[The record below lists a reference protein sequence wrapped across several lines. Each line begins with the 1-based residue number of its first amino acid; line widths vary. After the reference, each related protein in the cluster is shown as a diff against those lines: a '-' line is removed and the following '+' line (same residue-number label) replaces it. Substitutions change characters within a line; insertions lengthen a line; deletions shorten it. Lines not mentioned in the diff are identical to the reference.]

1 MNLLSLLKAIGI
13 QPHPAHEQI
22 EIKTLCTNSSTA
34 CEDSLFVA
42 ITGYEKDGH
51 EFIDDAVR
59 LGATAIIGEKEMVEE
74 RIPYYQVNNSRLA
87 LSALASE
94 FYGNPTRGKIVIGV
108 TGTNGKTTTSFMIRH
123 ILEQSGLKC
132 ALFGSVYTIV
142 NGEITP
148 APANTTPDALEF
160 NKQMEH
166 SQDDVVIMEVSSHG
180 IAQHRIAG
188 LEFDMC
194 LFTNLDQEH
203 LDYHKTMDNYF
214 NIKASL
220 FNQLKEEGIAIILS
234 SDTWGEK
241 LVEHVRSLG
250 RKVVRVDGVNPDY
263 YIGKYEIQT
272 ASDSYL
278 DLYRLKTGM
287 FGRHNIE
294 NAGMAFAAVC
304 ELGISKEAAEE
315 ALSNFKNV
323 PGRFELFDHPK
334 QAVVVVDYA
343 HTAGAFE
350 HILQTAREMGAKR
363 IFHVFGFRGNRDPE
377 KREYM
382 VEVSVKYSD
391 RSILTFDDL
400 NKVSPEAMEK
410 VLTELNK
417 YEETLVIPDR
427 TIAVQTAWEQLQEGD
442 WLIITGKGHEL
453 YKDRYVYAAESDIQ
467 LIQFLQNEENVSQR
481 VSENNSYLSKNKL
494 FLEKC

>member
-1 MNLLSLLKAIGI
+1 MKLLSLLKAIGI

-22 EIKTLCTNSSTA
+22 EIKTLCTNSSIA

-42 ITGYEKDGH
+42 ISGHEKDGH
-51 EFIDDAVR
+51 DYIDEAIR
-59 LGATAIIGEKEMVEE
+59 LGAAAVIGEKEIDDE
-74 RIPYYQVNNSRLA
+74 RVPYYKVDNSRLA
-87 LSALASE
+87 LAELASA
-94 FYGNPTRGKIVIGV
+94 FYGYPTKGKIVIGI

-160 NKQMEH
+160 NRQMEH
-166 SQDDVVIMEVSSHG
+166 SRDDVVIMEVSSHG

-194 LFTNLDQEH
+194 LFTNLDQDH
-203 LDYHKTMDNYF
+203 LDYHKTMENYF
-214 NIKASL
+214 SIKASL
-220 FNQLKEEGIAIILS
+220 FNQLKEEGLAVILA
-234 SDTWGEK
+234 SDAWGEK
-241 LVEHVRSLG
+241 LVEHVRNLG
-250 RKVVRVDGVNPDY
+250 RKVVRVGGVDPDY
-263 YIGKYEIQT
+263 YIGKFEIQT

-278 DLYRLKTGM
+278 DRYRLKTGM

-294 NAGMAFAAVC
+294 NAGMAFAAVS
-304 ELGISKEAAEE
+304 ELGIPKEAAEE
-315 ALSNFKNV
+315 ALATFKNV

-377 KREYM
+377 KREHM
-382 VEVSVKYSD
+382 VAVSAKLSD

-410 VLTELNK
+410 ALTELNK
-417 YEETLVIPDR
+417 YEETLVIMDR

-453 YKDRYVYAAESDIQ
+453 YKDQYVYPAESDIQ
-467 LIQFLQNEENVSQR
+467 LIQSLQNEEMLTRMEDEKASH
-481 VSENNSYLSKNKL
+481 LSKNKL